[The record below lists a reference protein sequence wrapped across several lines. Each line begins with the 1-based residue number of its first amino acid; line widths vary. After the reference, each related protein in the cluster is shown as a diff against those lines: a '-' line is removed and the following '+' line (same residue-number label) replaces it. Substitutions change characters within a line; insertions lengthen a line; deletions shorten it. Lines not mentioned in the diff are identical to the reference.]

1 MVAPENPFLSIVPR
15 RNEKIIDMVSIVKEL
30 RELVTETLKGDVLIV
45 LKGGYGSGKTLISEH
60 LAKFLKK
67 KNVEVRRLTCTQ
79 EIIDDIRA
87 IPDERKKDIFV
98 VVDGLDVCMGMDE
111 VMTNKLLDLLMERS
125 SKGLTFLLECTPDV
139 LERFYSLNRRFEKFS
154 RVVNIMPIGYDEA
167 RELVVSRLNEIRKRK
182 SESVEPFT
190 EDELKKYWKTSRGNP
205 RMILMLCQSMYDRK
219 VQ

>member
-30 RELVTETLKGDVLIV
+30 RELVTEALKGDVLIV

-79 EIIDDIRA
+79 EIMDDIRA
-87 IPDERKKDIFV
+87 IPDEHKKDIFV
-98 VVDGLDVCMGMDE
+98 VVDGLEVCMGMGE

-139 LERFYSLNRRFEKFS
+139 LERFCSLNRRFEKFS
-154 RVVNIMPIGYDEA
+154 MVVNIMPIGYDEA
-167 RELVVSRLNEIRKRK
+167 RELVVSRLNEIRERK

-190 EDELKKYWKTSRGNP
+190 EDELKKYWETSHGNP